1 VSAQEDRRDP
11 AGKAPLA
18 RRGHSLAHDVKPGQS
33 PDADTVLFA
42 VQGAAPAAAPA
53 TVPGSGP
60 AGGPRA
66 AATGLAPAAP
76 AAPATANERAA
87 AVAEIVGLPPE
98 LASRGHAAP
107 SMPTRRRTWI
117 SRGILFCILIMQS
130 LLTVRMHNTAFEDE
144 ALYLYVGHLE
154 IAHWLHGAALQ
165 GNYASYFSGAPV
177 LYPPLAA
184 MADGIGGLVAA
195 RALSLIE
202 MLGVTALLYSLTRRL
217 FNERVALCS
226 AIVFAVVEPTLF
238 LGNLATY
245 DASALFLLALAMW
258 IVVRTATFRWPV
270 YLLAAPV
277 AALAVATKYA
287 SLLFVPTI
295 VIMAG
300 LAAWPY
306 RRRWALVPPAA
317 LLAATVAILAG
328 AYELSG
334 RNYQQGIQFTTLE
347 RFNGASTTSS
357 LVWDSLQWGGLPIAL
372 AVIGAIGYAIRPN
385 TDRREDI
392 APGGSRLRRTVL
404 GVVLAGSALLAP
416 AEQIRIHTFV
426 SLQKH
431 IGFGLFLA
439 APIAGVGLARVVGDH
454 FRRAQVGIAVWG
466 AVLALGMTQA
476 NNLFNVWP
484 NTSVFIP
491 DFARYLRPG
500 GHYLVEVDEVPIY
513 YLRHHA
519 DAQPDQ
525 FTSTYYIG
533 YVDAH
538 GQFLTAN
545 AGYVAAIKA
554 GYFQVVAYNF
564 QTTPAVDQVI
574 AKTLTTDPS
583 YRLAAAIPNG
593 NDTVTQYI
601 WVKVATPRPPP
612 PPAPSTPRH
621 HRHHAT
627 T

>member
-1 VSAQEDRRDP
+1 VRAQGGRGTARR
-11 AGKAPLA
+11 APLA
-18 RRGHSLAHDVKPGQS
+18 RRGHSLTHDVKPGQS

-42 VQGAAPAAAPA
+42 ASAVMEAASP
-53 TVPGSGP
+53 
-60 AGGPRA
+60 
-66 AATGLAPAAP
+66 
-76 AAPATANERAA
+76 
-87 AVAEIVGLPPE
+87 VADALPDIAPPE
-98 LASRGHAAP
+98 LAAQPR
-107 SMPTRRRTWI
+107 PTPRRRTWI
-117 SRGILFCILIMQS
+117 SRGILLCILIMQS

-154 IAHWLHGAALQ
+154 IAHWLHGSALQ

-184 MADGIGGLVAA
+184 MADSVGGLAAA
-195 RALSLIE
+195 RALSLVE
-202 MLGVTALLYSLTRRL
+202 MLGVTALLYALTRRL
-217 FNERVALCS
+217 FNERVALC
-226 AIVFAVVEPTLF
+226 AAVVFSVVEPTLF

-245 DASALFLLALAMW
+245 DASALFLLALATW
-258 IVVRTATFRWPV
+258 IVVRTAEFRWPV

-277 AALAVATKYA
+277 AALAVAAKYA

-317 LLAATVAILAG
+317 LFAAIGGILAG
-328 AYELSG
+328 AYYLSG
-334 RNYQQGIQFTTLE
+334 ANYQQGIQFTTLE
-347 RFNGASTTSS
+347 RFNGTSSTSS
-357 LVWDSLQWGGLPIAL
+357 LLWDSLQWGGLPIAL
-372 AVIGAIGYAIRPN
+372 AVIGAVGYAISPT
-385 TDRREDI
+385 TDRDEDM

-500 GHYLVEVDEVPIY
+500 AHYLVEVDEVPIY

-533 YVDAH
+533 YVDTQ
-538 GQFLTAN
+538 GQFLTGN
-545 AGYVAAIKA
+545 AGYIAAIKA
-554 GYFQVVAYNF
+554 GYFQVVAYNY

-574 AKTLTTDPS
+574 AQTLTTDPS

-601 WVKVATPRPPP
+601 WVRVPTPRP
-612 PPAPSTPRH
+612 APSAPSAQQTARQR

-627 T
+627 A